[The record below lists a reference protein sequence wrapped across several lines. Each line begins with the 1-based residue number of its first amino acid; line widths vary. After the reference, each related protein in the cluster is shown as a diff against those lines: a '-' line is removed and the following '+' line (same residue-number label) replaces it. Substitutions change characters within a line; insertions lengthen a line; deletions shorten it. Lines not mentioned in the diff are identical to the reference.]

1 MQNNPELT
9 KRLVK
14 IQDGSYP
21 NAFTIQLYNDNV
33 VRLTYWTAND
43 LEYTLT
49 GGVTNKVYEQLKD
62 RYRSDQ

>member
-9 KRLVK
+9 KRLKK
-14 IQDGSYP
+14 IQDGSYQNP
-21 NAFTIQLYNDNV
+21 FTIRMFNDNV
-33 VRLTYWTAND
+33 IKLTYWTAND

-49 GGVTNKVYEQLKD
+49 GGVTNKVYAQLKD

>member
-14 IQDGSYP
+14 IQDGSYQNP
-21 NAFTIQLYNDNV
+21 FTIRMFNDNV
-33 VRLTYWTAND
+33 VKLTYWTAND

-49 GGVTNKVYEQLKD
+49 GGVTNKVYDALKT